1 MPSPPRRASPAP
13 ASSASRRPVSPVEI
27 ADLSPD
33 DEEAIAQIARI
44 IVEAFRDHT
53 PSWPDLPSAEAEVR
67 ESFGEDRL
75 SRVARDG
82 GVVVGWV
89 GGISEYDGHAWE
101 LHPLAVDPARQ
112 GEGIG
117 RALVADL
124 EQQVAALGATTLY
137 LGTDDEDGRTSL
149 SDTDIY
155 PDPLAPLAAISNPGR
170 HPYEFY
176 LSCGFSLVGVIPD
189 ANGPGKPD
197 ILMAKRIAKD

>member
-1 MPSPPRRASPAP
+1 MK
-13 ASSASRRPVSPVEI
+13 I
-27 ADLSPD
+27 TDLDPT
-33 DEEAIAQIARI
+33 DEAAIAQVARI
-44 IVEAFRDHT
+44 VVEAFRGHS
-53 PSWPDLPSAEAEVR
+53 PAWPDLASAEVEVR
-67 ESFGEDRL
+67 ESFAEDRI

-82 GVVVGWV
+82 GVVVGWI

-112 GEGIG
+112 GEGFG

-124 EQQVAALGATTLY
+124 EQQVAARGATTLY

-149 SDTDIY
+149 SDTNLY
-155 PDPLAPLAAISNPGR
+155 PDPLAHLASIENPGG

-176 LSCGFSLVGVIPD
+176 RACGFSVVGVIPD

-197 ILMAKRIAKD
+197 ILMAKRVGKG

>member
-1 MPSPPRRASPAP
+1 MSPL
-13 ASSASRRPVSPVEI
+13 EI
-27 ADLSPD
+27 TDLSPD
-33 DEEAIAQIARI
+33 DEEAIGQIARI
-44 IVEAFRDHT
+44 IVEAFRGHT
-53 PSWPDLPSAEAEVR
+53 PSWPDLASAEAEVR

-82 GVVVGWV
+82 AAVVGWV
-89 GGISEYDGHAWE
+89 GGIREYDGHAWE
-101 LHPLAVDPARQ
+101 LHPLAVAPARQ

-124 EQQVAALGATTLY
+124 ESQVAARGAITLY
-137 LGTDDEDGRTSL
+137 LGADDEDGRTSL
-149 SDTDIY
+149 GDADLF
-155 PDPLAPLAAISNPGR
+155 PDPLAALARITNRGR

-197 ILMAKRIAKD
+197 ILMAKRVTGS